1 MVRKC
6 IGLLL
11 PVPAVGA
18 EAYSERTAAS
28 PRRKVRS
35 VAESWG
41 SREQPPGG
49 EAAVTGRGDEAYL
62 LGLRLRGKRVVVVGG
77 GAVAARRV
85 PRLLAAGADVLLIS
99 PRATPA
105 LEELAAANRIDW
117 RSREY
122 REGDCAGAWLVCA
135 CAGPPQVNAL
145 VAEEAER
152 QRTWCVRADDGAS
165 STAWT

>member
-11 PVPAVGA
+11 HTSPMA
-18 EAYSERTAAS
+18 ERRAAGGPPPGRTV
-28 PRRKVRS
+28 RYVRS
-35 VAESWG
+35 QTAG
-41 SREQPPGG
+41 TREQALGG
-49 EAAVTGRGDEAYL
+49 GAAVTGRQDEAYL

-85 PRLLAAGADVLLIS
+85 PRLLAAGAEVVLIS

-105 LEELAAANRIDW
+105 LEELAAANRIGW

-122 REGDCAGAWLVCA
+122 REGDCAGA
-135 CAGPPQVNAL
+135 
-145 VAEEAER
+145 
-152 QRTWCVRADDGAS
+152 
-165 STAWT
+165 